1 MLQAVKL
8 LDFLMR
14 YDLIEFSHIMTDKS
28 NIHCIEN
35 LDENTKNLILLC
47 MCCVRQ
53 WYMLTAG
60 KYRIFVQTEAA
71 EPEVVK
77 APHYLFNDFFCF
89 NIRSL

>member
-47 MCCVRQ
+47 MMC
-53 WYMLTAG
+53 
-60 KYRIFVQTEAA
+60 
-71 EPEVVK
+71 
-77 APHYLFNDFFCF
+77 APMVHVDG
-89 NIRSL
+89 R